1 MEEVVVVDGQA
12 MEEVVVD
19 GQVMVSIF
27 DKQIILRHRY
37 QLWLKI
43 PYMIMV

>member
-1 MEEVVVVDGQA
+1 MVDGQA

-37 QLWLKI
+37 QLNTIYDNGLE
-43 PYMIMV
+43 